1 MPAVYKIDHV
11 AMARR
16 LDRLKAKA
24 DREVY
29 AYVTARDGSTCRA
42 CGVYAGGTAHR
53 HHLRGRG
60 HTTREDVCILCP
72 SCHADTHVRVG
83 GKRLTIYGD
92 AEWRGPYSGRLSGLV
107 VERRGKNG
115 DRTIEAGR

>member
-83 GKRLTIYGD
+83 GKRLKISGD
-92 AEWRGPYSGRLSGLV
+92 AQASTRYNGTPNCLTIWVRRLGAWIEEDGR
-107 VERRGKNG
+107 
-115 DRTIEAGR
+115 